1 MIEIR
6 QLTKTY
12 SGATPTTALNEIT
25 LTLPDTGMVFFL
37 GRSGSGKTTLLN
49 LLGGLDS
56 FQDGTIQV
64 DGVSLREL
72 TPHQLDAYRNA
83 YTGFVFQEY
92 NLLDELTVAENIALA
107 SQLQQANI
115 SESAIGK
122 ALEAVHMEGFQNRKP
137 GELSGGQ
144 KQRVAIARALIKNP
158 KLLLAD
164 EPTGALDTENSRQV
178 WDILKELSRDRLV
191 IVVSHDRDYAD
202 RYADRII
209 ELEDGRVLRDT
220 APLDTTA
227 AAAAGTLSVPRTHL
241 PRRIARRIAWNTL
254 RTKKLR
260 LAAVVGL
267 SVVAFLLVGLSD
279 AFSGYQQEEALFRS
293 LYDGQNASTALRK
306 ERQIDYGEGTVWYH
320 DGFHMSEDEVESLS
334 EKTGR
339 TVKGV
344 YALPQAMNIEKNYS
358 STEVT
363 NKNYSRYVAELSGF
377 MELSS
382 DELSDFGL
390 ELVAGTLPDGNRDEI
405 ALSRYVLDSF
415 ASAGYLGYTG
425 PRYTVLQEDGSKI
438 EYTFDEWVATYCSQT
453 PPYNYTVHTDTALLE
468 PLSTAVTD
476 AGDLIGKTIFIGDR
490 NYTVTGIV
498 ETHFNAE
505 QYANIGIPSDNSTN
519 LKEWMRSNRFNTDRQ
534 YGLSTLAFVG
544 SGKIRDIAGR
554 FPSSVTI
561 HDGKVRLENEYL
573 TSSTS
578 TIARLD
584 GLGEAAKGVY
594 YAGLTNESGLTQTG
608 LPKSLTEREVL
619 VPDELHNPVGKDTK
633 TVAAIHSG
641 EAFRDL
647 QCSAT
652 FSDGRNAWSSAGYQ
666 ITGFLNLRMYYGQ
679 DIYGTDDM
687 VVVSD
692 RTFERLAEGRGGLY
706 AFAIASLPQSK
717 TALQQFLAACADD
730 TGDIRYAVVN
740 AATQQIDV
748 FNDSLA
754 TATRLLR
761 YVGLALS
768 LFAALLMFHFI
779 SISIVTRK
787 RQIGIMRALGAAQG
801 DVFRIFLY
809 ESLLIAIL
817 NALLSCLL
825 LFAAA
830 VVINQVLATQY
841 GLLFSLLQPGIR
853 QAALL
858 VLLSLGVALISCY
871 IPIRRI
877 ARQKPVDAI
886 RQ

>member
-1 MIEIR
+1 MIEVQ
-6 QLTKTY
+6 QLTKIY
-12 SGATPTTALNEIT
+12 SGTTPVTALDEIT

-49 LLGGLDS
+49 LLGGLDG
-56 FQDGTIQV
+56 FQSGDIQV
-64 DGVSLREL
+64 DGISLRGL
-72 TPHQLDAYRNA
+72 NVRQLDAYRNT
-83 YTGFVFQEY
+83 YIGFVFQEY

-107 SQLQQANI
+107 SELQQAEV
-115 SESAIGK
+115 SEATIEQ
-122 ALEAVHMEGFQNRKP
+122 ALAAVHLDGFQSRKP
-137 GELSGGQ
+137 SELSGGQ
-144 KQRVAIARALIKNP
+144 KQRVAIARALIKHP
-158 KLLLAD
+158 KLLLTD
-164 EPTGALDTENSRQV
+164 EPTGALDTESSRQV
-178 WDILKELSRDRLV
+178 WDIFKELSRDRLV
-191 IVVSHDRDYAD
+191 VVVSHDRDYAAQ
-202 RYADRII
+202 YADRII
-209 ELEDGRVLRDT
+209 ELADGRVLTDT
-220 APLDTTA
+220 APLSATP
-227 AAAAGTLSVPRTHL
+227 AAAGTLSVPRTHL
-241 PRRIARRIAWNTL
+241 PHRIARRIAWNTL

-306 ERQIDYGEGTVWYH
+306 ERQIDYGEGTAWYH

-453 PPYNYTVHTDTALLE
+453 PPYNYTVHTDTTLFE

-490 NYTVTGIV
+490 NYAVTGIV

-519 LKEWMRSNRFNTDRQ
+519 LKEWMRSNRFNTERQ

-633 TVAAIHSG
+633 TIAAIHSG

-652 FSDGRNAWSSAGYQ
+652 FSDGRNAWSSAGYE
-666 ITGFLNLRMYYGQ
+666 ITGFLNLWRYYGQ
-679 DIYGTDDM
+679 DIYATDDLL
-687 VVVSD
+687 VVSD
-692 RTFERLAEGRGGLY
+692 STFERLSEGRGGLY
-706 AFAIASLPQSK
+706 TYAIVSLPREK
-717 TALQQFLAACADD
+717 AALQQFLATCSTA
-730 TGDIRYAVVN
+730 TNDIRYTVVKD
-740 AATQQIDV
+740 TTLQMDT
-748 FNDSLA
+748 LA
-754 TATRLLR
+754 DLLTTATRLLR
-761 YVGLALS
+761 YVGLALTV
-768 LFAALLMFHFI
+768 FGALLMFQFI
-779 SISIVTRK
+779 SVSIAGRK
-787 RQIGIMRALGAAQG
+787 RQIGIMRALGAGQS

-809 ESLLIAIL
+809 ESLLTAAF
-817 NALLSCLL
+817 NALLACLL
-825 LFAAA
+825 VFAAA
-830 VVINQVLATQY
+830 AATNRVLATEY

-853 QAALL
+853 QVALL
-858 VLLSLGVALISCY
+858 VLLSFGVALISCY
-871 IPIRRI
+871 IPIWRI
-877 ARQKPVDAI
+877 ARQKPADAI